1 VRYSFFDDP
10 VHRASASGS
19 PWVRST
25 LNDAKAEDDLARRD
39 ALLDE
44 LRALAQA
51 FPDDGPSTY
60 SVPKNHRQQSAR
72 QPGDIMADCRATSSR
87 KSLNNYGKVLKTESR
102 PLVVGTG
109 T

>member
-1 VRYSFFDDP
+1 M
-10 VHRASASGS
+10 G
-19 PWVRST
+19 RST
-25 LNDAKAEDDLARRD
+25 LNDAKAADDLARRD

-60 SVPKNHRQQSAR
+60 NVPKNHRQQGAR

-87 KSLNNYGKVLKTESR
+87 KLLNNLRQGAEDR
-102 PLVVGTG
+102 IAPLVVGTSSEADRNA
-109 T
+109 